1 LRLRAIRTRK
11 EQELIHAL
19 YRMGFEA
26 AMAATTPPA
35 ETRQQWQLIIAE

>member
-19 YRMGFEA
+19 YRMGFAAA
-26 AMAATTPPA
+26 AMAASA
-35 ETRQQWQLIIAE
+35 SLALVLLRHCRSQ